1 MAVYEL
7 ETAHQA
13 NKEMNNNNL
22 PIKKEKVKKKNNS
35 VQYLFQI
42 IMEKKP
48 TKQNSY
54 SFARQ
59 KQAYKL
65 CGKSI
70 WAFWIKQ
77 GHFSPL
83 FSS

>member
-48 TKQNSY
+48 TKQNPY
-54 SFARQ
+54 KKLFYRKKEPTINIAR
-59 KQAYKL
+59 
-65 CGKSI
+65 
-70 WAFWIKQ
+70 
-77 GHFSPL
+77 L
-83 FSS
+83 FSIY